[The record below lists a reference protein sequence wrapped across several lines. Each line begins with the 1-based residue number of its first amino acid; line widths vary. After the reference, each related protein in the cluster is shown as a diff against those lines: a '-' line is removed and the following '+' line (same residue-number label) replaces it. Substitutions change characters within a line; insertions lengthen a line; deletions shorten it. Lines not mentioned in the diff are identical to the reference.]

1 MAEQNRKKFSIMG
14 MSVKDILTGNN
25 YDLETARNRVPFVNN
40 WTSALFA
47 TMKSL
52 YANQIPDEAY
62 ALYKQQEQEIVATAE
77 TNAAMVRAKGE
88 VELRNLQYQHDIAMG
103 SDIIK
108 VSGSGGNLS
117 GSFLEALMQQRKYQ
131 MMDEQTVATN
141 TINQASAIM
150 KEGYRNAANVALQ
163 AQNIAQRQRHGVF
176 GAIMAGVDKY
186 FEMSFKD
193 KAEAARQAA
202 NEEIL
207 TRSDD
212 NFKYYMKRH
221 YNWTGTDSVIN
232 DVQDTEKKVIEE
244 QGADKTAYGVLGVFD
259 QNLGQDTNPFGSQD
273 IFA

>member
-1 MAEQNRKKFSIMG
+1 MAEQTKNKGSFMG

-25 YDLETARNRVPFVNN
+25 YDLATARNKVPFVNN

-52 YANQIPDEAY
+52 YANQVPDEVY
-62 ALYKQQEQEIVATAE
+62 SLYKQQEQAIISTANS
-77 TNAAMVRAKGE
+77 NAEMVRAKGE
-88 VELRNLQYQHDIAMG
+88 VELRNLRYQHDREMG

-117 GSFLEALMQQRKYQ
+117 GSFLDALIQQRKYQ

-163 AQNIAQRQRHGVF
+163 AQNMAQKQRHGIF

-186 FEMSFKD
+186 FELSYKD
-193 KAEAARQAA
+193 KAEAARQSAA
-202 NEEIL
+202 EDTL
-207 TRSDD
+207 T
-212 NFKYYMKRH
+212 
-221 YNWTGTDSVIN
+221 NWTNRVMDRIKEDYNLTEADTVLN
-232 DVQDTEKKVIEE
+232 EVKQTQRKVLQDH
-244 QGADKTAYGVLGVFD
+244 GATKTNYGVLGGFEQD
-259 QNLGQDTNPFGSQD
+259 LGEDTNPFGSQD
-273 IFA
+273 IFV

>member
-1 MAEQNRKKFSIMG
+1 MAEEKKKPVSFIG
-14 MSVKDILTGNN
+14 MSVKDIITGNN
-25 YDLETARNRVPFVNN
+25 YDLATARNKVPFVNN

-52 YANQIPDEAY
+52 YANQVPDEVY
-62 ALYKQQEQEIVATAE
+62 SLYKQQEQAIISTANS
-77 TNAAMVRAKGE
+77 NAEMVRAKGE
-88 VELRNLQYQHDIAMG
+88 VELRNLRYQHDREMG

-117 GSFLEALMQQRKYQ
+117 GSFLDALLQQRKYQ

-163 AQNIAQRQRHGVF
+163 AQNMAQKQRHGVF

-186 FEMSFKD
+186 FELSYKD
-193 KAEAARQAA
+193 KAEAARQSAA
-202 NEEIL
+202 EDTL
-207 TRSDD
+207 T
-212 NFKYYMKRH
+212 
-221 YNWTGTDSVIN
+221 NWTNRVMDRIKEDYNLTEADTVLN
-232 DVQDTEKKVIEE
+232 EVKQTQRKVLQDH
-244 QGADKTAYGVLGVFD
+244 GATKTNYGVLGGFEQD
-259 QNLGQDTNPFGSQD
+259 LGEDTNPFGSQD

>member
-1 MAEQNRKKFSIMG
+1 MAEQNKNKFSIMG

-40 WTSALFA
+40 WTSGLFA
-47 TMKSL
+47 TLKNL
-52 YANQIPDEAY
+52 YANQVPNEAY
-62 ALYKQQEQEIVATAE
+62 ALYKQQEREIVATAE

-117 GSFLEALMQQRKYQ
+117 GSFLDALMQQRKYQ
-131 MMDEQTVATN
+131 MMDEKTVATN

-163 AQNIAQRQRHGVF
+163 AQTMSQKQKYGVV
-176 GAIMAGVDKY
+176 GSILAGVDKY

-193 KAEAARQAA
+193 KTEAARQAA
-202 NEEIL
+202 NNEVLE
-207 TRSDD
+207 RYKE
-212 NFKYYMKRH
+212 NFEDYMKKQ
-221 YNWTGTDSVIN
+221 YGLTDSDFVL
-232 DVQDTEKKVIEE
+232 DEVQATQKKVLEE
-244 QGADKTAYGVLGVFD
+244 HGAKKIDYGVLGGFE
-259 QNLGQDTNPFGSQD
+259 QNLGEDTNPFGSQD